1 MQTFDVY
8 LMIDANGD
16 YAVGVD
22 VDQVAELYDETI
34 AGSECRRLIHITV
47 SANPPVIVEANV
59 TVPDEAGETISASV
73 ET

>member
-22 VDQVAELYDETI
+22 VDQVAELYDETV
-34 AGSECRRLIHITV
+34 AGSECRRLIKLTV
-47 SANPPVIVEANV
+47 SANLPKPVEASV
-59 TVPDEAGETISASV
+59 TVPDEAGETVAAKA
-73 ET
+73 E